1 MRKIARIYQTVHNS
15 HIRLKNEFNI
25 FKEIEK
31 YEALMK
37 KAGVSMYDG
46 WETVRPAV
54 MALEDYLN
62 TLGVDLKPC
71 HNDALYE
78 NFLKA
83 ANGTIYLIDWEY
95 SGMNDPMADFAAL
108 FLEAGFEKENE
119 DYILDKYFNGDIP
132 HNSREKIICY
142 QILWDYLW
150 AQWTV
155 IKEAKGDDFGS
166 YGRDRFNRAVENLNK
181 ININ

>member
-1 MRKIARIYQTVHNS
+1 
-15 HIRLKNEFNI
+15 
-25 FKEIEK
+25 
-31 YEALMK
+31 
-37 KAGVSMYDG
+37 MYDG

-132 HNSREKIICY
+132 HIPGKRLYVTRFYGII
-142 QILWDYLW
+142 
-150 AQWTV
+150 
-155 IKEAKGDDFGS
+155 FGHS
-166 YGRDRFNRAVENLNK
+166 GL
-181 ININ
+181 

>member
-1 MRKIARIYQTVHNS
+1 
-15 HIRLKNEFNI
+15 LKNEFNI
-25 FKEIEK
+25 FREIEK
-31 YEALMK
+31 YDILMDR
-37 KAGVSMYDG
+37 AGACMYSG

-54 MALEDYLN
+54 MALEEHLN

-78 NFLKA
+78 NFIKA
-83 ANGTIYLIDWEY
+83 SDGTLYLIDWEY

-108 FLEAGFEKENE
+108 FIEAGFEKENE
-119 DYILDKYFNGDIP
+119 DYILEKYFNGSVP
-132 HNSREKIICY
+132 ESAREKILCY

-166 YGRDRFNRAVENLNK
+166 YGIDRFHRAITNLDK
-181 ININ
+181 LKHIS